1 MRAAHR
7 RENHDQPMD
16 HAPPC
21 RSDAER
27 LCNRDGAGGCHPLSC
42 RQRTGGR
49 NHSAGAGDRQRRI
62 GIEYRTYAN
71 AVAAALTR
79 SGFAVADAGRPAALT
94 ATIAYDVAIQRPYDR
109 RGSPVS
115 VGVGGSTGSYG
126 SGLGV
131 GIGIDLSGP
140 PKAVI
145 ATRLSVRI
153 SRGAAAEPVWE
164 GRAETAAKEGTPGA
178 QPAIAAGK
186 LADAMFRDYPGQSGA
201 TITVK

>member
-1 MRAAHR
+1 MTSRWIVPLLAA
-7 RENHDQPMD
+7 
-16 HAPPC
+16 AT
-21 RSDAER
+21 
-27 LCNRDGAGGCHPLSC
+27 LGGCA
-42 RQRTGGR
+42 TGMAPVEVTRFHTANAPRGGTVGLAPAPGTDG
-49 NHSAGAGDRQRRI
+49 S

-71 AVAAALTR
+71 AVAAALART
-79 SGFAVADAGRPAALT
+79 GFTVVDAGRAAPLT
-94 ATIAYDVAIQRPYDR
+94 ATIAYDVAIDRPYDR

-126 SGLGV
+126 SGVGL

-140 PKAVI
+140 PKPVI

-153 SRGAAAEPVWE
+153 SRGGAGEPLWE

-186 LADAMFRDYPGQSGA
+186 LADALFRDYPGQSGA
-201 TITVK
+201 TITVR

>member
-1 MRAAHR
+1 MISRWITPLLVAAMLSGCATAMAPVDVTR
-7 RENHDQPMD
+7 F
-16 HAPPC
+16 HAANAP
-21 RSDAER
+21 
-27 LCNRDGAGGCHPLSC
+27 AGGTIALAPA
-42 RQRTGGR
+42 TGSDG
-49 NHSAGAGDRQRRI
+49 S

-79 SGFAVADAGRPAALT
+79 SGFAVVDAGRSAALT

-153 SRGAAAEPVWE
+153 SRGAAAEPLWE